1 MIAFLSCLPDSD
13 EAPIMNIP
21 LALQGRIERT
31 RLSDTVF
38 ETLLEAIISGK
49 LASGSIVSEVA
60 LAKQLD
66 VSRTPV
72 HDALRQLAKDG
83 LVEQRA
89 GRRAII
95 TTFSK
100 EDVFDIFEMRKLL
113 EGEATRRAATRIDR
127 ATLARLRGMGEELKT
142 NPDQADWLSRWAD
155 FDEEFHDAIAKASG
169 GVRLAQDIL
178 RYRLLHRGFNKM
190 ATTVEVLQDA
200 LAEHFMIL
208 DALEKRDP
216 EAASKAMV
224 EHIQEWQAYFVNHFP
239 RKD

>member
-1 MIAFLSCLPDSD
+1 MIA
-13 EAPIMNIP
+13 P
-21 LALQGRIERT
+21 LTMPGRLERT
-31 RLSDTVF
+31 RLSDAVY

-49 LASGSIVSEVA
+49 LASGSIVSEVS

-113 EGEATRRAATRIDR
+113 EGEASRRAATRMDR
-127 ATLARLRGMGEELKT
+127 ATIALLRDIGEDLKA
-142 NPDQADWLSRWAD
+142 NPDTTDYIERWAD
-155 FDEEFHDAIAKASG
+155 FDEEFHEEIAKASG
-169 GVRLAQDIL
+169 STRLYQDIV
-178 RYRLLHRGFNKM
+178 RYRLLHRGFNKL
-190 ATTVEVLQDA
+190 ATTIDGLQNA
-200 LAEHFMIL
+200 LAEHFQIL
-208 DALEKRDP
+208 DALEQQNGAK
-216 EAASKAMV
+216 ASQMMI
-224 EHIQEWQAYFVNHFP
+224 EHIREWQAYFVSHFP
-239 RKD
+239 RKEPNAD

>member
-1 MIAFLSCLPDSD
+1 MIA
-13 EAPIMNIP
+13 P
-21 LALQGRIERT
+21 LTMPGRIERT
-31 RLSDTVF
+31 RLSDSVY

-49 LASGSIVSEVA
+49 LASGSIVSEVS

-113 EGEATRRAATRIDR
+113 EGEAARRAATCMDR
-127 ATLARLRGMGEELKT
+127 ATTTRLRGVGADLKT
-142 NPDQADWLSRWAD
+142 NTDTTDYLERWAD
-155 FDEEFHDAIAKASG
+155 FDEEFHEEIAKASG
-169 GVRLAQDIL
+169 STRLYQDIV
-178 RYRLLHRGFNKM
+178 RYRLLHRGFNKL
-190 ATTVEVLQDA
+190 TTTIAGLQNA
-200 LAEHFMIL
+200 LDEHFQIL
-208 DALEKRDP
+208 DALEQRNG
-216 EAASKAMV
+216 ELASKRMI
-224 EHIQEWQAYFVNHFP
+224 EHIREWQAYFVDHFP
-239 RKD
+239 RKELNAI

>member
-1 MIAFLSCLPDSD
+1 
-13 EAPIMNIP
+13 MNIP

-31 RLSDTVF
+31 RLSDAVY

-127 ATLARLRGMGEELKT
+127 ASLARLRGMGEDLKT
-142 NPDQADWLSRWAD
+142 NLDQADWLSRWAD

-169 GVRLAQDIL
+169 GARLSQDIV
-178 RYRLLHRGFNKM
+178 RYRLLHRGFNKL
-190 ATTVEVLQDA
+190 ATTIEVLQDA
-200 LAEHFMIL
+200 LAEHFLIL
-208 DALEKRDP
+208 DALEKRDA

-224 EHIQEWQAYFVNHFP
+224 EHVQEWQAYFVNHFP